1 MAFMSVGVH
10 RETAKAAPVV
20 APTKL
25 VSMPTN
31 AARALSA
38 PRGVGHAFGA
48 VAVHAPAD
56 RLPALAIQRQADT
69 TAVGP
74 DGEEVPALSSPSGQ
88 ARGTENV
95 EDPNASLTAIEE
107 GAPFG
112 PDAGGPRVEQ
122 EDSAVQ
128 AKANG
133 APGRPTRVS
142 PSSVLA
148 QLGPGQALEAPLRAR
163 METALGHDFS
173 RVRVHADTRGGQLS
187 RALAAHAFT
196 VGEHVGFAP
205 GRYQPAS
212 AEGQH
217 LVAHEL
223 THVIQQRRG
232 LGAAILGDGIGRTGD
247 AYERGAEAAAGRLT
261 AEAPDSPRLAAPPG
275 VSPAAG
281 AVQLYS
287 GSTAASYATKW
298 AKSTN
303 PAYGTLGSDDCT
315 NFASQVMEAGGWTY
329 VWGKD
334 ICDERKSNSVWWF
347 KRNQCERWIRAN
359 IHASHTW
366 GGAENFFQFLK
377 ASGRGTSLKKIK
389 DLEVGDVLQRDHNDG
404 VIHHTM
410 IVTQK
415 GSEVVDGVLIVQLKL
430 SYHTTPTLDRPFW
443 GKGNILDQTPAG
455 WKYFAWSIK

>member
-1 MAFMSVGVH
+1 M
-10 RETAKAAPVV
+10 
-20 APTKL
+20 PTK
-25 VSMPTN
+25 

-48 VAVHAPAD
+48 LAVPAPAD
-56 RLPALAIQRQADT
+56 HVPAVAIQRQADT

-74 DGEEVPALSSPSGQ
+74 DGEEVPALSRASGQ
-88 ARGTENV
+88 ARSTENV
-95 EDPNASLTAIEE
+95 EDPGASLAAIEE

-112 PDAGGPRVEQ
+112 PGAGGPPVE
-122 EDSAVQ
+122 EENGAVQ

-148 QLGPGQALEAPLRAR
+148 QLGPGQAIEAALRAR

-173 RVRVHADTRGGQLS
+173 RVRVHADTAGGQLA
-187 RALAAHAFT
+187 RALGAHAFT

-205 GRYQPAS
+205 GRYLPAS
-212 AEGQH
+212 AEGQR
-217 LVAHEL
+217 LVAHEF

-232 LGAAILGDGIGRTGD
+232 LEAAILGDGIGRTGD
-247 AYERGAEAAAGRLT
+247 TYERDAEAAAERLT
-261 AEAPDSPRLAAPPG
+261 AETPDSRRPAASPG
-275 VSPAAG
+275 VSLAAA

-298 AKSTN
+298 ALGTN

-334 ICDERKSNSVWWF
+334 ICDERTSNSVWWF
-347 KRNQCERWIRAN
+347 KRDQCERWVRAN

-366 GGAENFFQFLK
+366 GGAENFRQFLK
-377 ASGRGTSLKKIK
+377 ASGRGTLLKKIS
-389 DLEVGDVLQRDHNDG
+389 DLEVGDVLQRDHDDG

-415 GSEVVDGVLIVQLKL
+415 GSEVVDGNAIVQLRL
-430 SYHTTPTLDRPFW
+430 SYHTKDTLNRAFW